1 MAIVNTWLIILN
13 PTSGNGSGKRKWPVI
28 KELLELNKFDFDY
41 FFTEYSKHGCLLIQ
55 NAIKKGYR
63 KVICI
68 GGDGTLHNI
77 INGIMNQNIVPSNL
91 MTVGVIPIGTGNDWV
106 KTHGISKDI
115 KNAILTI
122 KKGKAKTQDI
132 GKITLWEHS
141 GKPIYFMNLSGIG
154 FDGYVVSKV
163 EKYKKFGSMAYLVGA
178 FFGLLSFKNFNSI
191 VTVNS
196 ERVSGR
202 TLMVLIG
209 LCRFSGGGMQLTKT
223 ADPFDGLFDVSIA
236 KNFTKFDIIKNLMNL
251 FNGKIVNH
259 KKVET
264 FKSTSI
270 KIEMEKQ
277 DIPYI
282 QADGELIG
290 RGSFSIS
297 IIPKSFAFYSD

>member
-209 LCRFSGGGMQLTKT
+209 LCQFSGGGMQLTKT